1 MILGMLMHQTYMN
14 HPNLPAIQNLPELTI
29 PHGQL
34 IFDESRTCM
43 GFPVISQGRI
53 KVFKSFANGRELLLY
68 GVGPQELCVVST
80 AALLDQ
86 LPYQA
91 RAVAQGEVH
100 LRLIPP
106 ALFDNLMDGR
116 DFRRFVL
123 VQYTQRMAELMSLVD
138 AVYSHRLDQRLAARL
153 LAHVADTGTACERTH
168 QELADELGS
177 VREVISRMLR
187 HFADQGLIS
196 LERGSIWVLDPV
208 ALQQLVANPQ

>member
-1 MILGMLMHQTYMN
+1 MTC
-14 HPNLPAIQNLPELTI
+14 PPLPDITHLPELAI

-43 GFPVISQGRI
+43 GFPVINQGRV

-68 GVGPQELCVVST
+68 GVGPQELCIVST

-91 RAVAQGEVH
+91 RAVAQGDVR

-106 ALFDNLMDGR
+106 QVFDTLMDDR
-116 DFRRFVL
+116 TFRRFVL
-123 VQYTQRMAELMSLVD
+123 SQYTHRMADLMSLVD

-153 LAHVADTGTACERTH
+153 LAHVADTGAACERTH

-177 VREVISRMLR
+177 VREVISRTLR
-187 HFADQGLIS
+187 HFAEQGFIR
-196 LERGSIWVLDPV
+196 LERSSIQVLNPV
-208 ALQQLVANPQ
+208 ALKQLVAAPH

>member
-1 MILGMLMHQTYMN
+1 MN
-14 HPNLPAIQNLPELTI
+14 HPSLPAIAALPELTI

-34 IFDESRTCM
+34 IFDESRACM
-43 GFPVISQGRI
+43 GFPVISQGRV

-68 GVGPQELCVVST
+68 GVGPQELCIVST

-100 LRLIPP
+100 LRLIAP
-106 ALFDNLMDGR
+106 ALFDTLMDDR
-116 DFRRFVL
+116 EFRRFVL
-123 VQYTQRMAELMSLVD
+123 SQYTHRMAEMMALVD

-177 VREVISRMLR
+177 VREVISRTLR
-187 HFADQGLIS
+187 HFSDQGLIS
-196 LERGSIWVLDPV
+196 LERGHILVRDPV
-208 ALQQLVANPQ
+208 ALRQLVSTPS